1 MEEEAAREE
10 ANRDW
15 AKKQEE
21 NKKKDESKLG
31 KSQKRREKAKARK
44 SKVNSGGKTEESLS
58 KEINLAAG
66 RPQIPDIPE
75 GSVEV
80 VLENGIVIHD
90 D

>member
-10 ANRDW
+10 ANSEW

-44 SKVNSGGKTEESLS
+44 SKVYTGEKGEDNSGKD
-58 KEINLAAG
+58 IDLAAG
-66 RPQIPDIPE
+66 RPQLPDIPE
-75 GSVEV
+75 NTLEV
-80 VLENGIVIHD
+80 IENGITIHD